1 VVIVILVEKVEI
13 IYTSMESSRTRVN
26 SSKIGASKE
35 AEAEGEKRGRREAQI
50 ELPSSHGVWVG
61 KLVKEEGLGETTLE
75 RLLLGGLVLG
85 ETIRAYVVKSSNRR
99 NHQNQTGFIKIV
111 SLTNL
116 PVLQ

>member
-61 KLVKEEGLGETTLE
+61 KLVKEEG
-75 RLLLGGLVLG
+75 